1 MSILFNFSLPN
12 KQLNSDQPTL
22 VVVSRI
28 YQCLGDYNL
37 MLATLLSHFFSE
49 FIQYESDYL
58 PKVLQKLEF
67 EYPSWVMCHLQR
79 AMLLWMMDAAQRD
92 AMLLYEAMQG
102 IGTKDSALIGI
113 ICSRTPSQL
122 YAIKQ
127 AYHTM
132 YRRTL
137 EHHIDGDTSGD
148 YRKVSKRNKSPK
160 FISMWPF
167 LGINC
172 FFEKKEVF
180 LVLFSKWS
188 SLP

>member
-1 MSILFNFSLPN
+1 M
-12 KQLNSDQPTL
+12 
-22 VVVSRI
+22 
-28 YQCLGDYNL
+28 
-37 MLATLLSHFFSE
+37 
-49 FIQYESDYL
+49 
-58 PKVLQKLEF
+58 
-67 EYPSWVMCHLQR
+67 WHLQR

-148 YRKVSKRNKSPK
+148 YRKVSKRNTNPK
-160 FISMWPF
+160 FIKYVAIF
-167 LGINC
+167 RHQL
-172 FFEKKEVF
+172 FFRKKMYI
-180 LVLFSKWS
+180 
-188 SLP
+188 

>member
-1 MSILFNFSLPN
+1 M
-12 KQLNSDQPTL
+12 L
-22 VVVSRI
+22 V
-28 YQCLGDYNL
+28 
-37 MLATLLSHFFSE
+37 TLLSRFFSE
-49 FIQYESDYL
+49 FIQHESDSL
-58 PKVLQKLEF
+58 TKVLQKLEY
-67 EYPSWVMCHLQR
+67 EYSSWVMCHLQK

-92 AMLLYEAMQG
+92 AKLLYEAMQG
-102 IGTKDSALIGI
+102 IGTRDSALVGI

-148 YRKVSKRNKSPK
+148 YRKVSERNKNLK
-160 FISMWPF
+160 FTSMWPF

-172 FFEKKEVF
+172 FLKNV
-180 LVLFSKWS
+180 VHIILFSKMKFIALRDTNTIRTRKS
-188 SLP
+188 AEDSCIND

>member
-1 MSILFNFSLPN
+1 MQIYIIIYVYNLTFLYQISSWFY
-12 KQLNSDQPTL
+12 QPTL
-22 VVVSRI
+22 VAVSRI
-28 YQCLGDYNL
+28 YQCLGDFNL
-37 MLATLLSHFFSE
+37 MLATLLSHFYSE
-49 FIQYESDYL
+49 FIQHESDYL

-113 ICSRTPSQL
+113 MCSRTPSQL

-148 YRKVSKRNKSPK
+148 YRKVSKRNKNPK
-160 FISMWPF
+160 FISIYVAIF
-167 LGINC
+167 RHQL
-172 FFEKKEVF
+172 FFWKNMYI
-180 LVLFSKWS
+180 
-188 SLP
+188 